1 MINLNYLKTTTN
13 NDKDTIRVLLEI
25 FKDQAPELKK
35 DVLSAFEQR
44 NWTALQK
51 AAHKA
56 KNSFQILGLNDEAG
70 RLQELEVLCK
80 KEKDTHLYKNYVD
93 DFIKSCNEA
102 LAEIEK
108 GIII

>member
-13 NDKDTIRVLLEI
+13 NDKDTIRVLLDI
-25 FKDQAPELKK
+25 FKEQAPELKK
-35 DVLSAFEQR
+35 EILSAFEQR
-44 NWTALQK
+44 NWIALHK

-56 KNSFQILGLNDEAG
+56 KNSFQILGLNEEAEK
-70 RLQELEVLCK
+70 LQELEVLCK

-93 DFIKSCNEA
+93 GFLKTCDEA
-102 LAEIEK
+102 LNEIEN